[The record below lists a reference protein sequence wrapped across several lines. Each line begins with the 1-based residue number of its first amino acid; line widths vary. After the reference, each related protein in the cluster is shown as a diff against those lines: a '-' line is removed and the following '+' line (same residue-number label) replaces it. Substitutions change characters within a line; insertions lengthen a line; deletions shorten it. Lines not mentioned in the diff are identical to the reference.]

1 MSSDILLLCGT
12 AASVA
17 VIHTIIGPDHYLPF
31 VAMGRA
37 RRWPLSKT
45 AWVTVL
51 CGVGHVLS
59 SFFIGL
65 VGVLLTVGVLRLEAL
80 EAFRGTITAWLLI
93 GFGFA
98 YFVWGVQRAI
108 RNRPHRHLHTHGD
121 SVVHDHEHTHA
132 SEHAHVHEARG
143 GDLTPWILFIL
154 FVLGPC
160 EALIPI
166 LMYPAAQS
174 SVSGMLLVSGVFGVT
189 TVATMVGVVML
200 SAWGIGFANLGHLER
215 YSHAAAGA
223 VICISGL
230 AIQVLGL

>member
-1 MSSDILLLCGT
+1 VSSDIFLLCGT

-45 AWVTVL
+45 AWVTFL
-51 CGVGHVLS
+51 CGIGHVAS
-59 SFFIGL
+59 SFLIGL
-65 VGVLLTVGVLRLEAL
+65 VGVLLAIGVLRLEAL
-80 EAFRGTITAWLLI
+80 EAFRGTLTAWLLI
-93 GFGFA
+93 GFGCA
-98 YFVWGVQRAI
+98 YFVWGVHRAI
-108 RNRPHRHLHTHGD
+108 RNRPHRHLHRHGD
-121 SVVHDHEHTHA
+121 VLHEHVHTHA
-132 SEHAHVHEARG
+132 ADHAHVHEARS
-143 GDLTPWILFIL
+143 GDLTPWVLFIL

-174 SVSGMLLVSGVFGVT
+174 SLSGMLLVSGVFGVT

-200 SAWGIGFANLGHLER
+200 SAWGLGFANLGRLER

-223 VICISGL
+223 VIFLSGL